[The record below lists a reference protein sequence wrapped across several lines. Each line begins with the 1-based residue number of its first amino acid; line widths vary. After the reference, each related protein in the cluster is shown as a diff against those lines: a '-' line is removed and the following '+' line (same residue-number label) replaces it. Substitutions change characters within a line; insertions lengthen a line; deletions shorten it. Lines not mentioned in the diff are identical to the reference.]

1 MATTIITDSLLIAKY
16 QQGDEDALSELIRRN
31 KKELYSFIFYKIM
44 DEELA
49 NDLFQDTFVKIII
62 SLKEGRY
69 NDDGKFILWAK
80 RIAHNLIIDHFRL
93 KNKYVKI
100 SETTYENDEFSIFD
114 LLRET
119 EENIE
124 DSFPIPARYVG
135 KGNYFMLMVKG
146 DSMIEAGIFDGDY
159 ILVKQQQTA
168 NNGEIVVAMVD
179 GFESEATVKTYYR
192 EKGHIRLQPE
202 NENMSPIIVKDV
214 KILGLVKGVFRY
226 LS

>member
-1 MATTIITDSLLIAKY
+1 MATKIITDSLLIAKY

-124 DSFPIPARYVG
+124 DRLVTNQIYED
-135 KGNYFMLMVKG
+135 LMKITLFLPENQQEV
-146 DSMIEAGIFDGDY
+146 IRLRFFDGLSFKEIAEQTNTSINTTLGRVRYALINMRKIMEDNQI
-159 ILVKQQQTA
+159 ILT
-168 NNGEIVVAMVD
+168 
-179 GFESEATVKTYYR
+179 R
-192 EKGHIRLQPE
+192 
-202 NENMSPIIVKDV
+202 
-214 KILGLVKGVFRY
+214 
-226 LS
+226 

>member
-1 MATTIITDSLLIAKY
+1 MKALTDSLLIAQY
-16 QQGDEDALSELIRRN
+16 QKGDESALSELIRRN
-31 KKELYSFIFYKIM
+31 QKDLYSFIFYKIM

-49 NDLFQDTFVKIII
+49 NDLFQDTFMKIIV

-100 SETTYENDEFSIFD
+100 SETTYENEEFSIFD

-124 DSFPIPARYVG
+124 DRLVTKQIYED
-135 KGNYFMLMVKG
+135 LMNM
-146 DSMIEAGIFDGDY
+146 MIYLPENQQEVIKLRFFDGLSFKEIAEQTNTSINTTLGRVRYALINMRKIMEDNQI
-159 ILVKQQQTA
+159 ILT
-168 NNGEIVVAMVD
+168 
-179 GFESEATVKTYYR
+179 R
-192 EKGHIRLQPE
+192 
-202 NENMSPIIVKDV
+202 
-214 KILGLVKGVFRY
+214 
-226 LS
+226 

>member
-1 MATTIITDSLLIAKY
+1 MKTHTDSLLISRY
-16 QQGDEDALSELIRRN
+16 QKGDENALSILISRHQ
-31 KKELYSFIFYKIM
+31 KELFSFIFYKLM

-49 NDLFQDTFVKIII
+49 NDVFQDTFMKIIV
-62 SLKEGRY
+62 SLKERRY

-124 DSFPIPARYVG
+124 DRLVTNQIYED
-135 KGNYFMLMVKG
+135 LMKITLFLPENQQEV
-146 DSMIEAGIFDGDY
+146 IRLRFFDGLSFKEIAEHTNTSINTTLGRVRYALINMRKIMEDNQI
-159 ILVKQQQTA
+159 ILT
-168 NNGEIVVAMVD
+168 
-179 GFESEATVKTYYR
+179 R
-192 EKGHIRLQPE
+192 
-202 NENMSPIIVKDV
+202 
-214 KILGLVKGVFRY
+214 
-226 LS
+226 

>member
-1 MATTIITDSLLIAKY
+1 MKALTDSLLIAKY
-16 QQGDEDALSELIRRN
+16 QEGDESALSELIRRN
-31 KKELYSFIFYKIM
+31 QKDLYSFIFYKII

-49 NDLFQDTFVKIII
+49 NDLFQDTFMKIIV

-100 SETTYENDEFSIFD
+100 SETTYENEEFSIFD

-124 DSFPIPARYVG
+124 DRLVTKQIYED
-135 KGNYFMLMVKG
+135 LMNM
-146 DSMIEAGIFDGDY
+146 MIYLPENQQEVIKLRFFDGLSFKEIAEQTNTSINTTLGRVRYALINMRKIMEDNQI
-159 ILVKQQQTA
+159 ILT
-168 NNGEIVVAMVD
+168 
-179 GFESEATVKTYYR
+179 R
-192 EKGHIRLQPE
+192 
-202 NENMSPIIVKDV
+202 
-214 KILGLVKGVFRY
+214 
-226 LS
+226 

>member
-1 MATTIITDSLLIAKY
+1 MAATIITDSLLIAKY

-124 DSFPIPARYVG
+124 DRLVTNQIYED
-135 KGNYFMLMVKG
+135 LMKITLFLPENQQEV
-146 DSMIEAGIFDGDY
+146 IRLRFFDGLSFKEIAEQTNTSINTTLGRVRYALINMRKIMEDNQI
-159 ILVKQQQTA
+159 ILT
-168 NNGEIVVAMVD
+168 
-179 GFESEATVKTYYR
+179 R
-192 EKGHIRLQPE
+192 
-202 NENMSPIIVKDV
+202 
-214 KILGLVKGVFRY
+214 
-226 LS
+226 

>member
-1 MATTIITDSLLIAKY
+1 MKALTDSLLIAKY
-16 QQGDEDALSELIRRN
+16 QEGDESALSELIRRN
-31 KKELYSFIFYKIM
+31 QKDLYSFIFYKIM

-49 NDLFQDTFVKIII
+49 NDLFQDTFMKIIV

-100 SETTYENDEFSIFD
+100 SETTYENEEFSIFD

-124 DSFPIPARYVG
+124 DRLVTKQIYED
-135 KGNYFMLMVKG
+135 LMNM
-146 DSMIEAGIFDGDY
+146 MIHLPENQQEVIKLRFFDGLSFKEIAEQTNTSINTTLGRVRYALINMRKIMEDNQI
-159 ILVKQQQTA
+159 ILT
-168 NNGEIVVAMVD
+168 
-179 GFESEATVKTYYR
+179 R
-192 EKGHIRLQPE
+192 
-202 NENMSPIIVKDV
+202 
-214 KILGLVKGVFRY
+214 
-226 LS
+226 